1 MYPSTVFRPPL
12 EPYRQARSRIRDETR
27 ARAVASDLEVYL
39 PAIDERPNPDIA
51 REAIIIMMT
60 QVVAMHGLRVA
71 ENDLDGGQGSPG
83 FLAYIKSR

>member
-12 EPYRQARSRIRDETR
+12 EPYRQARSRIRGETR

-51 REAIIIMMT
+51 REAIMMT

-71 ENDLDGGQGSPG
+71 AERPDLISRDLDGGQGSPV
-83 FLAYIKSR
+83 F